1 MLCVCLYL
9 SSVFS
14 FNKIGIFTHA
24 AQGRGPSIQD
34 EQVIKQQGSRSLN
47 FQRDILVAIPSIV
60 QLYA

>member
-24 AQGRGPSIQD
+24 AQGIGPLIQD
-34 EQVIKQQGSRSLN
+34 EQVIKQQGGRSLN
-47 FQRDILVAIPSIV
+47 FQRNIWVAIP
-60 QLYA
+60 